1 MRLLPPLLALALLVP
16 AQGRGRRPKAPPA
29 PVDLNAA
36 TATELAQL
44 PGVGPGLAAR
54 IVAHRRARGPFR
66 RPEDLLGVKG
76 VGEKAFL
83 RLRPHVKAGP

>member
-1 MRLLPPLLALALLVP
+1 MHLLPPLLVLALLLP
-16 AQGRGRRPKAPPA
+16 AHGGRRRPKAPPA
-29 PVDLNAA
+29 PVDLNGA

-54 IVAHRRARGPFR
+54 IVAHRKANGPFR
-66 RPEDLLGVKG
+66 RPEDLLEVKG

-83 RLRPHVKAGP
+83 RMRPHVKAGP